1 MTDNMKKSL
10 KIASVFVSSGLM
22 ISFLIFFLLFGK
34 GLQILVPLM
43 LFCLFFI
50 IFFLLEKIPFIS
62 RRPVI
67 KAIIA
72 AGFIIAVIIII

>member
-10 KIASVFVSSGLM
+10 RIACLFVSSGLM
-22 ISFLIFFLLFGK
+22 TSFLVFFLLFGK

>member
-1 MTDNMKKSL
+1 MTENMKKSIR
-10 KIASVFVSSGLM
+10 IASVFVSSGLM
-22 ISFLIFFLLFGK
+22 ISFFVFFLLFGK

-50 IFFLLEKIPFIS
+50 VFFLLEKIPFIS

-72 AGFIIAVIIII
+72 AGFIITVAVIM